1 MDDEHEDDDENDDD
15 SRTERDA
22 SAGEP
27 SHGVD
32 EERAGEPVTADE
44 KPSRDVGDQPDES
57 GERQGEITQPNDGE
71 LVRAISMLVQSGISE
86 SYSGMLPRPSD
97 FNKYPADVQER
108 MCRWNDAFTV
118 DESNRQNQLVKAEI
132 ESEPQRHVGQRRF
145 VRGRIADELHI
156 VLGHI
161 ESMVVW
167 FPGGSGGD
175 HNRQPVRADR
185 VKKQPRQG
193 KTHRTRTGERRP
205 TKRVTFIS

>member
-32 EERAGEPVTADE
+32 EERAGEPVPADE
-44 KPSRDVGDQPDES
+44 KPSRDVGDQPDEN
-57 GERQGEITQPNDGE
+57 GERQGEITQPNDEE

-108 MCRWNDAFTV
+108 VQMERRLHGRRIKPA
-118 DESNRQNQLVKAEI
+118 EPARQGGDR
-132 ESEPQRHVGQRRF
+132 SEPQRHVGQRRF

-156 VLGHI
+156 VLGHV

-167 FPGGSGGD
+167 FPGGSSGD

-205 TKRVTFIS
+205 TKRATFTS